1 MALKHN
7 FIYLF
12 VLFICDAFEIC
23 ALCIS
28 APETLSI
35 QDSTT
40 TAQIFCEKNYTRKY
54 RSNIFKKL
62 TLSGAELI
70 KLQEDT
76 MKLQQRLYISLIPY
90 TSADDKIKML
100 QNLRRQS
107 NNITAFKQNMAQES
121 SQRRTETVKPGGMSK
136 EDQGKLIKNY
146 VRLVAE
152 LPTTDIADYL
162 KQNQIFTEEMVERI
176 LNKETLKDRS
186 RQLLTI

>member
-1 MALKHN
+1 
-7 FIYLF
+7 
-12 VLFICDAFEIC
+12 
-23 ALCIS
+23 
-28 APETLSI
+28 
-35 QDSTT
+35 
-40 TAQIFCEKNYTRKY
+40 
-54 RSNIFKKL
+54 
-62 TLSGAELI
+62 
-70 KLQEDT
+70 

-121 SQRRTETVKPGGMSK
+121 SQRRTETVKSGGMSK

-176 LNKETLKDRS
+176 LNKETLKDRN
-186 RQLLTI
+186 RQLFNYFISSRKQSFSLSNRRFTFSEL